1 MSDKSCSGA
10 KPRRRGCCLAAGMA
24 AADHDDVVFRPRAS
38 LTAAKIGT
46 ASDGVE
52 VSRETSLADAEIGEN
67 HIKQILD
74 IDLACYAAETAPGE
88 AQILGLQ
95 LRQLRFEGALQCI
108 ARDLQRL
115 TVASPGQKRRADVV

>member
-1 MSDKSCSGA
+1 MAPASATRPMRPSSASISRTRWPLPSPPIEGLHDMAPTVA
-10 KPRRRGCCLAAGMA
+10 KRWVINAVRAPSRA
-24 AADHDDVVFRPRAS
+24 AAAAASQPAWPPPTTTTAYFTRAS

-74 IDLACYAAETAPGE
+74 INLACYAAETAP
-88 AQILGLQ
+88 
-95 LRQLRFEGALQCI
+95 
-108 ARDLQRL
+108 
-115 TVASPGQKRRADVV
+115 